1 MSYLRAHDVA
11 VALQLCLQ
19 PGLAYRALAEAVG
32 LSQGETHNAVQR
44 LVAARLVR
52 SETRAVHRT
61 ALLDFICCG
70 VPFAYATSLGPETR
84 GVPTAHAAPPLISD
98 FSGTDAVVWPS
109 ASGKVRGAAVE
120 PLYAAAPASARRNP
134 ALYELLTLVD
144 ALRVGR
150 ARERQRART
159 ILRERLQG
167 EERSAL

>member
-1 MSYLRAHDVA
+1 MALSFGDCFSY
-11 VALQLCLQ
+11 
-19 PGLAYRALAEAVG
+19 ALALSRGDPLLFVCDDFSHTDVIAVPW
-32 LSQGETHNAVQR
+32 LH
-44 LVAARLVR
+44 
-52 SETRAVHRT
+52 RA
-61 ALLDFICCG
+61 ALLDFIICG

-109 ASGKVRGAAVE
+109 ASGKIRGAAVQ

-167 EERSAL
+167 EGRSA